1 MIKIRIL
8 LPLLLLLASTALAQ
22 APERFNYQAVVR
34 DNGGNQIQNQS
45 VSFRL
50 SILEGGASG
59 TVMYAET
66 HTVNTNQFGLAT
78 LPVGGGTLFS
88 GNFANINWGGN
99 THFLQVET
107 DVTGGSN
114 YAMMGTTQLLAVPYA
129 LHATTVENDL
139 VDDADNDPNNELQTI
154 SKTGNTV
161 TLSSGGGSYTDEVDD
176 ADNDPNNEV
185 QTLTLS
191 GQTLTISNGNSVT
204 LPSGANTLDQ
214 AYDQGGAGAGRLI
227 TADAGAV
234 QISSST
240 PNSIVLDLDNTSTG
254 VCLAAENSGASTTFS
269 TVQAITNSGSN
280 QASAVV
286 GNTDGAAW
294 GVSGQVSATATAG
307 AGVYGS
313 NLRTNGG
320 IGVRGVG
327 FNGTVGETNYVAG
340 FGVYGENFDMIGTGN
355 GIGVAGVGYW
365 GVVGEDRYLGS
376 VGGAYGV
383 FSNGT
388 LGASGA
394 KTFQID
400 HPDDPANKYLRH
412 FSMESNEVL
421 NYYRGNATFD
431 ANGEAEVELPDYFEG
446 INREYSYQLTP
457 VGAYMPLFIKEKVQG
472 RRFVIAGGTAGM
484 EVSWGLVAERND
496 PYFQQYPDQRQV
508 IIEKREGE
516 KGKYLMPA
524 LYGEDAA
531 KGILPPTGTEV
542 FQPKVSIQR

>member
-1 MIKIRIL
+1 MKKLSIL
-8 LPLLLLLASTALAQ
+8 FPLLIILSSTLMAQ
-22 APERFNYQAVVR
+22 TPERFNYQAVVR
-34 DNGGNQIQNQS
+34 DNGGNQIQNQT

-66 HTVNTNQFGLAT
+66 HSVNTNQFGLVT

-88 GNFANINWGGN
+88 GSFASINWGGN

-107 DVTGGSN
+107 DVTGGSS
-114 YAMMGTTQLLAVPYA
+114 YTLMGTTQLLAVPYA
-129 LHATTVENDL
+129 LHATTVENDQ
-139 VDDADNDPNNELQTI
+139 VDDADNDPNNEIQTI

-161 TLSSGGGSYTDEVDD
+161 TLSNGGGTYTDDIDD
-176 ADNDPNNEV
+176 ADNDPNNEN

-204 LPSGANTLDQ
+204 LTTGGNTLDQ
-214 AYDQGGAGAGRLI
+214 AYDQGGAGAGRQI

-234 QISSST
+234 QISSGT
-240 PNSIVLDLDNTSTG
+240 ANAIVLDLDNTNTG
-254 VCLAAENSGASTTFS
+254 VCLAAENSGAGTTFS
-269 TVQAITNSGSN
+269 TVQAITNSASN

-294 GVSGQVSATATAG
+294 GVSGQVSTGATASA
-307 AGVYGS
+307 AVYGS

-320 IGVRGVG
+320 MGVRGVG

-340 FGVYGENFDMIGTGN
+340 FAVYGENFDMIGTGN
-355 GIGVAGVGYW
+355 GIGVAGKGYW
-365 GVVGEDRYLGS
+365 GVVGEDRYLGTIA
-376 VGGAYGV
+376 GAFGV

-388 LGASGA
+388 LGGSGTKA
-394 KTFQID
+394 FQID

-412 FSMESNEVL
+412 FSMESDEVL

-431 ANGEAEVELPDYFEG
+431 ANGEAVVELPDYFDG
-446 INREYSYQLTP
+446 INRNFSYQLTP

-472 RRFVIAGGTAGM
+472 NQFVIAGGTAGM

-496 PYFQQYPDQRQV
+496 PYLQQYPDQRQV
-508 IIEKREGE
+508 IIEKRDGD

-524 LYGEDAA
+524 LYGEDES
-531 KGILPPTGTEV
+531 KGILPKKGTEV
-542 FQPKVSIQR
+542 DQPKVTLQR

>member
-1 MIKIRIL
+1 MKKLSILFPLLIL
-8 LPLLLLLASTALAQ
+8 LSSTLMAQ

-34 DNGGNQIQNQS
+34 DNGGNQIQNQT

-66 HTVNTNQFGLAT
+66 HSVNTNQFGLVT

-88 GNFANINWGGN
+88 GSFASINWGGN

-107 DVTGGSN
+107 DVTGGSS
-114 YAMMGTTQLLAVPYA
+114 YTLMGTTQLLAVPYA
-129 LHATTVENDL
+129 LHATTVENDQ
-139 VDDADNDPNNELQTI
+139 VDDADNDPNNEIQTI
-154 SKTGNTV
+154 SKTGTTV
-161 TLSSGGGSYTDEVDD
+161 TLSNGGGTYTDDIDD
-176 ADNDPNNEV
+176 ADNDPNNEN

-191 GQTLTISNGNSVT
+191 GQTLSISNGNSVT
-204 LPSGANTLDQ
+204 LTTGGNTLDQ
-214 AYDQGGAGAGRLI
+214 AYDQGGAGAGRQI

-234 QISSST
+234 QISSGT
-240 PNSIVLDLDNTSTG
+240 ANAIVLDLDNTNTG
-254 VCLAAENSGASTTFS
+254 VCLAAENSGAGTTFS
-269 TVQAITNSGSN
+269 TVQAITNSVSN

-294 GVSGQVSATATAG
+294 GVSGQVSAGATAS
-307 AGVYGS
+307 AAVYGS

-320 IGVRGVG
+320 MGVRGVG

-340 FGVYGENFDMIGTGN
+340 FAVYGENFDMIGTGN
-355 GIGVAGVGYW
+355 GIGVAGKGYW
-365 GVVGEDRYLGS
+365 GVVGEDRYLGTIA
-376 VGGAYGV
+376 GAFGV

-388 LGASGA
+388 LGGSGTKA
-394 KTFQID
+394 FQID

-412 FSMESNEVL
+412 FSMESDEVL

-431 ANGEAEVELPDYFEG
+431 ANGEAVVELPDYFDG
-446 INREYSYQLTP
+446 INRNFSYQLTP

-472 RRFVIAGGTAGM
+472 NQFVIAGGTAGM

-496 PYFQQYPDQRQV
+496 PYLQQYPDQRQV
-508 IIEKREGE
+508 IIEKRDGD

-524 LYGEDAA
+524 LYGEDES
-531 KGILPPTGTEV
+531 KGILPKKGVEV
-542 FQPKVSIQR
+542 DQPKVTLQR